1 VSEKVWV
8 VTGVVDWSGRR
19 AVILRSESE
28 GEEVIGVKV
37 NFWLIKVTK
46 VNSDSGFHA
55 GASAVVCQSTEYST
69 RRLQF
74 GT

>member
-1 VSEKVWV
+1 MSEKVWV

-19 AVILRSESE
+19 AVTLRIESE

-37 NFWLIKVTK
+37 NFLFAKLTK
-46 VNSDSGFHA
+46 VNSESGFHA